1 MQEPSS
7 NEFEQHQELERLQA
21 ALAKRLVFWNR
32 SLESDSAELDSAELA
47 RAELDSAELD
57 SAELDRAS
65 ETLLRKRISQTRS
78 LLPESTKLLGRE
90 YRREFRE
97 YAKSH
102 HFDGHRAI
110 LLDAIHFA
118 DWKLYRLARE
128 QESKPDRHK
137 LRDALRWEQE
147 LCRMRLSRFRLRL
160 MRIGS
165 EVRWVFRFGKTMKI
179 WSW

>member
-21 ALAKRLVFWNR
+21 ALAKRLVFSNR
-32 SLESDSAELDSAELA
+32 SLDSDSAELA
-47 RAELDSAELD
+47 RAEVD

-78 LLPESTKLLGRE
+78 LLPESTKHLGRE

-97 YAKSH
+97 YAQSH

-128 QESKPDRHK
+128 QESKPDSHK

-147 LCRMRLSRFRLRL
+147 LCRARLSRFRLRL
-160 MRIGS
+160 MKIGS
-165 EVRWVFRFGKTMKI
+165 EVRWVFRCGKTMRI

>member
-21 ALAKRLVFWNR
+21 ALAKRLVFSNR
-32 SLESDSAELDSAELA
+32 SLDSDSTELA
-47 RAELDSAELD
+47 RAELD

-78 LLPESTKLLGRE
+78 LLPESTKHLGRE

-97 YAKSH
+97 YAQSH

-118 DWKLYRLARE
+118 DWKLYRLAKE
-128 QESKPDRHK
+128 QESKPDSHK

-147 LCRMRLSRFRLRL
+147 LCRVRLSRFRLRL

-165 EVRWVFRFGKTMKI
+165 EIRWVFRCGKTMWI

>member
-21 ALAKRLVFWNR
+21 ALAKRLVFSNR
-32 SLESDSAELDSAELA
+32 SLESDSAELA
-47 RAELDSAELD
+47 RAEVD

-78 LLPESTKLLGRE
+78 LLPESTKHLGRE

-97 YAKSH
+97 YAQSH

-128 QESKPDRHK
+128 QESKPDSHK

-147 LCRMRLSRFRLRL
+147 LCRARLSRFRLRL

-165 EVRWVFRFGKTMKI
+165 EIRWVFRCGKTMWI

>member
-21 ALAKRLVFWNR
+21 ALAKRLVFSNR
-32 SLESDSAELDSAELA
+32 SLDSDSTELA
-47 RAELDSAELD
+47 RAELD

-78 LLPESTKLLGRE
+78 LLPESTKHLGRE

-97 YAKSH
+97 YAQSH

-128 QESKPDRHK
+128 QESKPDSHK

-147 LCRMRLSRFRLRL
+147 LCRARLSRFRLRL

-165 EVRWVFRFGKTMKI
+165 EIRWVFRCGKTMRI

>member
-21 ALAKRLVFWNR
+21 ALAKRLVFSNR
-32 SLESDSAELDSAELA
+32 SLESAELA
-47 RAELDSAELD
+47 RAELD

-78 LLPESTKLLGRE
+78 LLPESTKHLGRE
-90 YRREFRE
+90 YRGEFRE

-118 DWKLYRLARE
+118 DWKLYRLAKE
-128 QESKPDRHK
+128 QESKPDSQK

-147 LCRMRLSRFRLRL
+147 LCRARLSRFRLRL

-165 EVRWVFRFGKTMKI
+165 EVRWVFRCGKTMRI

>member
-32 SLESDSAELDSAELA
+32 SLES
-47 RAELDSAELD
+47 DSAELD

-118 DWKLYRLARE
+118 DWKLCRLAGE
-128 QESKPDRHK
+128 QESKPDGHK

-147 LCRMRLSRFRLRL
+147 LCRVRLSRFRLRL

-165 EVRWVFRFGKTMKI
+165 EVRWVFRCGKTMRI

>member
-21 ALAKRLVFWNR
+21 ALAKRLVFSNR
-32 SLESDSAELDSAELA
+32 SLDSDSAELA
-47 RAELDSAELD
+47 RAEVD

-78 LLPESTKLLGRE
+78 LLPESTKHLGRE
-90 YRREFRE
+90 YRGEFRE
-97 YAKSH
+97 YAQSH

-128 QESKPDRHK
+128 QESKPDSHK

-160 MRIGS
+160 MKIGS
-165 EVRWVFRFGKTMKI
+165 EVRWVFRCGKTMWI

>member
-21 ALAKRLVFWNR
+21 ALAKRLVFSNR
-32 SLESDSAELDSAELA
+32 SLDSAELA
-47 RAELDSAELD
+47 RAEVDT
-57 SAELDRAS
+57 AELDRAS

-78 LLPESTKLLGRE
+78 LLPESTKHIGRE

-118 DWKLYRLARE
+118 DWKLYRLAKE
-128 QESKPDRHK
+128 QESKPDSHK

-147 LCRMRLSRFRLRL
+147 LCRVRLSRFRLRI

-165 EVRWVFRFGKTMKI
+165 EVRWVFRCGKTLRI

>member
-21 ALAKRLVFWNR
+21 ALAKRLVFSNR
-32 SLESDSAELDSAELA
+32 SLDSDSTELA
-47 RAELDSAELD
+47 RAELD

-78 LLPESTKLLGRE
+78 LLPESTKHLGRE
-90 YRREFRE
+90 YRGEFRE
-97 YAKSH
+97 YAQSH

-128 QESKPDRHK
+128 QESKPDSHK

-147 LCRMRLSRFRLRL
+147 LCRVRLSRFRLRL
-160 MRIGS
+160 IRIGS
-165 EVRWVFRFGKTMKI
+165 EVRWVFRCGKTMWI

>member
-21 ALAKRLVFWNR
+21 ALAKRLVFSNR
-32 SLESDSAELDSAELA
+32 SLDSDSAELA
-47 RAELDSAELD
+47 RAELD

-78 LLPESTKLLGRE
+78 LLPESTKHLGRE
-90 YRREFRE
+90 YRGEFRE
-97 YAKSH
+97 YAQSH

-128 QESKPDRHK
+128 QESKPDSHK

-147 LCRMRLSRFRLRL
+147 LCRARLSRFRLRI
-160 MRIGS
+160 MRIGA
-165 EVRWVFRFGKTMKI
+165 EVRWVFRCGKTMRI

>member
-21 ALAKRLVFWNR
+21 ALAKRLVFSNR
-32 SLESDSAELDSAELA
+32 SLDSDSTELA
-47 RAELDSAELD
+47 RAELD

-78 LLPESTKLLGRE
+78 LLPESTKHLGRE
-90 YRREFRE
+90 YRGEFRE
-97 YAKSH
+97 YAQSH

-128 QESKPDRHK
+128 QESKPDSHK

-147 LCRMRLSRFRLRL
+147 LCRARLSRFRLRL
-160 MRIGS
+160 IRIGS
-165 EVRWVFRFGKTMKI
+165 EVRWVFRCWKIMRI

>member
-21 ALAKRLVFWNR
+21 ALAKRLVFSNR
-32 SLESDSAELDSAELA
+32 SLESDSAELA
-47 RAELDSAELD
+47 RAELD

-78 LLPESTKLLGRE
+78 LLPESTKHLGRE
-90 YRREFRE
+90 YRGEFRE
-97 YAKSH
+97 YAQSH

-128 QESKPDRHK
+128 QESKPDSHK

-147 LCRMRLSRFRLRL
+147 LCRARLSRFRLRL
-160 MRIGS
+160 MKIGS
-165 EVRWVFRFGKTMKI
+165 EVRWVFRCGKIMRI

>member
-21 ALAKRLVFWNR
+21 ALAKRLVFSNR
-32 SLESDSAELDSAELA
+32 SLDSDSTELA
-47 RAELDSAELD
+47 RAELD

-78 LLPESTKLLGRE
+78 LLPESTKHLGRE

-97 YAKSH
+97 YAQSH

-118 DWKLYRLARE
+118 DWKLYRLAKE
-128 QESKPDRHK
+128 QESKPDSHK

-147 LCRMRLSRFRLRL
+147 LCRARLSRFRLRL
-160 MRIGS
+160 MKIGS
-165 EVRWVFRFGKTMKI
+165 EVRWVFRCGKTMRI

>member
-21 ALAKRLVFWNR
+21 ALAKRLVFSNR
-32 SLESDSAELDSAELA
+32 SLDSDSTELA
-47 RAELDSAELD
+47 RAELD

-78 LLPESTKLLGRE
+78 LLPESTKHLGRE
-90 YRREFRE
+90 YRGEFRE
-97 YAKSH
+97 YAQSH

-128 QESKPDRHK
+128 QESKPDSHK

-147 LCRMRLSRFRLRL
+147 LCRARLSRFRLRL
-160 MRIGS
+160 MKIGS
-165 EVRWVFRFGKTMKI
+165 EVRWVFRCGKTMRI

>member
-21 ALAKRLVFWNR
+21 ALAKRLVFSNR
-32 SLESDSAELDSAELA
+32 SLDSDSAELA
-47 RAELDSAELD
+47 RAEVD

-78 LLPESTKLLGRE
+78 LLPESTKHLGRE
-90 YRREFRE
+90 YRGEFRE
-97 YAKSH
+97 YAQSH

-128 QESKPDRHK
+128 QESKPDSHK

-147 LCRMRLSRFRLRL
+147 LCRVRLSRFRLRL
-160 MRIGS
+160 IRIGS
-165 EVRWVFRFGKTMKI
+165 EVRWVFRCGKTMWI

>member
-32 SLESDSAELDSAELA
+32 SLESGSAQLA
-47 RAELDSAELD
+47 RAELD

-78 LLPESTKLLGRE
+78 LLPESTKHLGRE

-97 YAKSH
+97 YAQSH

-128 QESKPDRHK
+128 QDSKPDSHK

-165 EVRWVFRFGKTMKI
+165 EIRWVFRCGKTMRI

>member
-7 NEFEQHQELERLQA
+7 NEFEQHQELERLQS

-32 SLESDSAELDSAELA
+32 SLESDS
-47 RAELDSAELD
+47 AELDSAELD

-118 DWKLYRLARE
+118 DWKLYRLAGE
-128 QESKPDRHK
+128 QESKPDSHK

-147 LCRMRLSRFRLRL
+147 LCRVRLSRFRLRL

-165 EVRWVFRFGKTMKI
+165 EVRWVFRCGKTMRI

>member
-21 ALAKRLVFWNR
+21 ALAKRLVFSNR
-32 SLESDSAELDSAELA
+32 SLDSDSAELA
-47 RAELDSAELD
+47 RAELD

-78 LLPESTKLLGRE
+78 LLPESTKHLGRE
-90 YRREFRE
+90 YRGEFRE
-97 YAKSH
+97 YAQSH

-128 QESKPDRHK
+128 QESKPDSHK

-147 LCRMRLSRFRLRL
+147 LCRARLSRFRLRL
-160 MRIGS
+160 MKIGS
-165 EVRWVFRFGKTMKI
+165 EVRWVFRCGKTMRI

>member
-47 RAELDSAELD
+47 RAELD

>member
-21 ALAKRLVFWNR
+21 ALAKRLVFSNR
-32 SLESDSAELDSAELA
+32 SLDSDSTELA
-47 RAELDSAELD
+47 RAELD

-78 LLPESTKLLGRE
+78 LLPESTKHLGRE

-97 YAKSH
+97 YAQSH

-128 QESKPDRHK
+128 QESKPDSHK

-147 LCRMRLSRFRLRL
+147 LCRARLSRFRLRL
-160 MRIGS
+160 MKIGS
-165 EVRWVFRFGKTMKI
+165 EVRWVFRCGKIIRI

>member
-21 ALAKRLVFWNR
+21 ALAKRLVFSNR
-32 SLESDSAELDSAELA
+32 SLDSDSTELA
-47 RAELDSAELD
+47 RAELD

-78 LLPESTKLLGRE
+78 LLPESTKHLGRE
-90 YRREFRE
+90 YRGEFRE
-97 YAKSH
+97 YAQSH

-128 QESKPDRHK
+128 QESKPDSHK

-147 LCRMRLSRFRLRL
+147 LCRARLSRFRLRL

-165 EVRWVFRFGKTMKI
+165 EVRWVFRCGKTMRI

>member
-7 NEFEQHQELERLQA
+7 NEFEQHQELERFQA
-21 ALAKRLVFWNR
+21 ALAKRLVFSNR
-32 SLESDSAELDSAELA
+32 SLDSDSAELA
-47 RAELDSAELD
+47 RAEVD

-78 LLPESTKLLGRE
+78 LLPESTKHLGRE
-90 YRREFRE
+90 YRGEFRE
-97 YAKSH
+97 YAQCH

-118 DWKLYRLARE
+118 DWKLYRLAKE
-128 QESKPDRHK
+128 QESKPDSNK

-147 LCRMRLSRFRLRL
+147 LCRVRLSRFRLRI

-165 EVRWVFRFGKTMKI
+165 EVRWVFRCGKTLRI

>member
-21 ALAKRLVFWNR
+21 ALAKRLVFSNR
-32 SLESDSAELDSAELA
+32 SLDSDSTELA
-47 RAELDSAELD
+47 RAELD

-78 LLPESTKLLGRE
+78 LLPESTKHLGRE
-90 YRREFRE
+90 YRGEFRE
-97 YAKSH
+97 YAQSH

-128 QESKPDRHK
+128 QESKPDSHK

-147 LCRMRLSRFRLRL
+147 LCRVRLSRFRLRL
-160 MRIGS
+160 IRIGS
-165 EVRWVFRFGKTMKI
+165 EVRWVFRCWKIMRI

>member
-21 ALAKRLVFWNR
+21 ALAKRLVFSNR
-32 SLESDSAELDSAELA
+32 SLDSDSTELA
-47 RAELDSAELD
+47 RAELD

-78 LLPESTKLLGRE
+78 LLPESTKHLGRE
-90 YRREFRE
+90 YRGEFRE
-97 YAKSH
+97 YAQSH

-128 QESKPDRHK
+128 QESKPDSHK

-147 LCRMRLSRFRLRL
+147 LCRVRLSRFRLRL
-160 MRIGS
+160 MKIGS
-165 EVRWVFRFGKTMKI
+165 EVRWVFRCGKTMWI

>member
-7 NEFEQHQELERLQA
+7 NEFEQHQELERFQA
-21 ALAKRLVFWNR
+21 ALAKRLVFSNR
-32 SLESDSAELDSAELA
+32 SLDSDSAELA
-47 RAELDSAELD
+47 RAEVD

-78 LLPESTKLLGRE
+78 LLPESTKHLGRE

-97 YAKSH
+97 YAQSH

-128 QESKPDRHK
+128 QESKPDSHK

-147 LCRMRLSRFRLRL
+147 LCRARLSRFRLRL

-165 EVRWVFRFGKTMKI
+165 EVRWVFRCGKTLRI

>member
-21 ALAKRLVFWNR
+21 ALAKRLVFSNR
-32 SLESDSAELDSAELA
+32 SLDSDSTELA
-47 RAELDSAELD
+47 RAELD

-78 LLPESTKLLGRE
+78 LLPESTKHLGRE

-97 YAKSH
+97 YAQSH

-118 DWKLYRLARE
+118 DWKLYRLAKE
-128 QESKPDRHK
+128 QESKPDSNK

-147 LCRMRLSRFRLRL
+147 LCRARLSRFRLRL

-165 EVRWVFRFGKTMKI
+165 EVRWVFRCGKTMRI

>member
-21 ALAKRLVFWNR
+21 ALAKRLVFSNR
-32 SLESDSAELDSAELA
+32 SLDSDSTELA
-47 RAELDSAELD
+47 RAELD

-78 LLPESTKLLGRE
+78 LLPESTKHLGRE

-97 YAKSH
+97 YAQSH

-128 QESKPDRHK
+128 QESKPDSHK

-160 MRIGS
+160 MKIGS
-165 EVRWVFRFGKTMKI
+165 EVRWVFRCGKTMWI

>member
-21 ALAKRLVFWNR
+21 ALAKRLVFSNR
-32 SLESDSAELDSAELA
+32 SLDSDSAELA
-47 RAELDSAELD
+47 RAELD

-78 LLPESTKLLGRE
+78 LLPESTKHIGRE

-97 YAKSH
+97 YAKNH

-128 QESKPDRHK
+128 QESKPDSHK

-147 LCRMRLSRFRLRL
+147 LCRARLSRFRLRL

-165 EVRWVFRFGKTMKI
+165 EIRCVFRCGKTLMI

>member
-7 NEFEQHQELERLQA
+7 NEFEQHQELERLQT
-21 ALAKRLVFWNR
+21 ALAKRLVFSNR
-32 SLESDSAELDSAELA
+32 SLESDSAELA
-47 RAELDSAELD
+47 RAELD

-78 LLPESTKLLGRE
+78 LLPESTKHIGRE

-97 YAKSH
+97 YAKNH

-128 QESKPDRHK
+128 QESKPDSHK

-147 LCRMRLSRFRLRL
+147 LCRARLSRFRLRL
-160 MRIGS
+160 MKIGS
-165 EVRWVFRFGKTMKI
+165 EVRWVFRCGKTMWI

>member
-21 ALAKRLVFWNR
+21 ALAKRLVFSNR
-32 SLESDSAELDSAELA
+32 SLYSDSTELA
-47 RAELDSAELD
+47 RAELD

-78 LLPESTKLLGRE
+78 LLPESTKHLGRE

-128 QESKPDRHK
+128 QESKPDSHK

-160 MRIGS
+160 MKIGS
-165 EVRWVFRFGKTMKI
+165 EVRWVFRCGKTMWI

>member
-21 ALAKRLVFWNR
+21 ALAKRLVFSNR
-32 SLESDSAELDSAELA
+32 SLDSDSAELA
-47 RAELDSAELD
+47 RAELD

-78 LLPESTKLLGRE
+78 LLPESTKHLGRE

-97 YAKSH
+97 YAQSH

-128 QESKPDRHK
+128 QESKPDSHK

-147 LCRMRLSRFRLRL
+147 LCRARLSRFRLRL
-160 MRIGS
+160 MKIGS
-165 EVRWVFRFGKTMKI
+165 EVRWVFRCGKTMRI

>member
-21 ALAKRLVFWNR
+21 ALAKRLVFSNR
-32 SLESDSAELDSAELA
+32 SLESAELA
-47 RAELDSAELD
+47 RAELDL
-57 SAELDRAS
+57 AELDRAS

-78 LLPESTKLLGRE
+78 LLPESTKHLGRE
-90 YRREFRE
+90 YRGEFRE

-118 DWKLYRLARE
+118 DWKLYRLAKE
-128 QESKPDRHK
+128 QESKPDSHK

-147 LCRMRLSRFRLRL
+147 LCRVRLSRFRLRL

-165 EVRWVFRFGKTMKI
+165 EIRWVFRCGKTMWI

>member
-21 ALAKRLVFWNR
+21 ALAKRLVFSNR
-32 SLESDSAELDSAELA
+32 SLDSDSTELA
-47 RAELDSAELD
+47 RAELD

-78 LLPESTKLLGRE
+78 LLPESTKHLGRE

-97 YAKSH
+97 YAQSH

-128 QESKPDRHK
+128 QESKPDSHK

-147 LCRMRLSRFRLRL
+147 LCRARLSRFRLRL
-160 MRIGS
+160 MKIGS
-165 EVRWVFRFGKTMKI
+165 EVRWVFRCGKTMRI

>member
-21 ALAKRLVFWNR
+21 ALAKRLVFSNR
-32 SLESDSAELDSAELA
+32 SLDSDSTELA
-47 RAELDSAELD
+47 RAELD

-78 LLPESTKLLGRE
+78 LLPESTKHLGRE
-90 YRREFRE
+90 YRGEFRE
-97 YAKSH
+97 YAQSH

-128 QESKPDRHK
+128 QESKPDSHK

-147 LCRMRLSRFRLRL
+147 LCRVRLSRFRLRL
-160 MRIGS
+160 IRIGS
-165 EVRWVFRFGKTMKI
+165 EVRWVFRCGKTMRI

>member
-32 SLESDSAELDSAELA
+32 SLDSDSAELA

-78 LLPESTKLLGRE
+78 LLPESTKHLGRE

-97 YAKSH
+97 YAQSH

-128 QESKPDRHK
+128 QDSKPDSHK

-147 LCRMRLSRFRLRL
+147 LCRVRLSRFRLRL

-165 EVRWVFRFGKTMKI
+165 EVRWVFRCGKTMRI

>member
-21 ALAKRLVFWNR
+21 ALAKRLVFSNR
-32 SLESDSAELDSAELA
+32 SLDSDSTELA
-47 RAELDSAELD
+47 RAELD

-78 LLPESTKLLGRE
+78 LLPESTKHLGRE
-90 YRREFRE
+90 YRGEFRE
-97 YAKSH
+97 YAQSH

-128 QESKPDRHK
+128 QESKPDSHK

-147 LCRMRLSRFRLRL
+147 LCRARLSRFRLRL
-160 MRIGS
+160 MKIGS
-165 EVRWVFRFGKTMKI
+165 EVRWVFRCGKTMWI

>member
-7 NEFEQHQELERLQA
+7 NEFEQRQELERLQA

-32 SLESDSAELDSAELA
+32 SLESGSAELA
-47 RAELDSAELD
+47 RAELD

-78 LLPESTKLLGRE
+78 LLPESTKHLGRE

-97 YAKSH
+97 YAQSH

-128 QESKPDRHK
+128 QESKPDSHK

-165 EVRWVFRFGKTMKI
+165 EIRWVFRCGKTVRI